1 VAPPS
6 AEILPPLFAVV
17 DVISITASVEMEIFT
32 VGFIFSDVLEQPQK
46 IRIQKKYFF
55 MDLEHKN

>member
-1 VAPPS
+1 
-6 AEILPPLFAVV
+6 VV

-46 IRIQKKYFF
+46 IRIQKKIFLHGF
-55 MDLEHKN
+55 GT

>member
-1 VAPPS
+1 
-6 AEILPPLFAVV
+6 VV